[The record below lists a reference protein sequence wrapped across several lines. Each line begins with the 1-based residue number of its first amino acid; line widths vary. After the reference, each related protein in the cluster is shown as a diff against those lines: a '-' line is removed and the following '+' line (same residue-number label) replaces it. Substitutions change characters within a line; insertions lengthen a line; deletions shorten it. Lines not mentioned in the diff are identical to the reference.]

1 MKREFMKPGKN
12 DHEDKINFIK
22 FWVNYM
28 KTHFDKEWSKKQN
41 VLINSVIKEH

>member
-1 MKREFMKPGKN
+1 MEPGKN

-28 KTHFDKEWSKKQN
+28 KTHSDRDWSKKQN
-41 VLINSVIKEH
+41 ILINSVIKAKKN

>member
-1 MKREFMKPGKN
+1 MR
-12 DHEDKINFIK
+12 DKSHADQIERWANFIK